1 MYEAA
6 VAVSYGFPFDEAL
19 KAITLNPAKLLGIDK
34 QVGSI
39 EVGKDADLVL
49 FNGDPFEYTTKVCT
63 VFIDGIEV
71 SNSCN

>member
-6 VAVSYGFPFDEAL
+6 VAVSYGFSFDEAL
-19 KAITLNPAKLLGIDK
+19 KTITLNPAKLLGIDK

-49 FNGDPFEYTTKVCT
+49 FNGDPFEYTTKVCK
-63 VFIDGIEV
+63 VFIDGELV
-71 SNSCN
+71 SSTCE